1 MGTIISPRHLERI
14 EEKIIRRK
22 HGHILTGGER
32 MHGVSALDG
41 YDFSRGCFFPPTII
55 GDITVKDE
63 LWQEE
68 IFGPVVVVVR
78 FQVSSSV
85 SP

>member
-14 EEKIIRRK
+14 EGKITRRK
-22 HGHILTGGER
+22 RGNILTGGER

-41 YDFSRGCFFPPTII
+41 YNFTRGCFFPPTVIN
-55 GDITVKDE
+55 DITVKDE
-63 LWQEE
+63 LWQDE

-78 FQVSSSV
+78 SRVSSSV
-85 SP
+85 SS